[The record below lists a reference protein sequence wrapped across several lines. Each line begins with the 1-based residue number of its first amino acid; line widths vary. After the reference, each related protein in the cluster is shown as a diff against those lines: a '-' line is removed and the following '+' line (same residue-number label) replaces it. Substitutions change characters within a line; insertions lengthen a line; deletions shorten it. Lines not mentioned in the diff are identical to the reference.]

1 MSAVHYDSYT
11 DARAHLKDLL
21 DAAEKGQVATVR
33 RDSARTAV
41 VDVERWRHFLASLIP
56 SRAEVVSEAGGWS
69 VFISGLPVAADGATF
84 DEAVTEMIDA
94 LREYAD
100 DWQERLL
107 DSPNHRENWAWFNS
121 SASAATSSCTT
132 GSSGPPGEL
141 APAGDRDGRSPHL
154 AQWLAELD
162 QSRGISAA

>member
-21 DAAEKGQVATVR
+21 DAAEKGRVATVR
-33 RDSARTAV
+33 RDSATTAV
-41 VDVERWRHFLASLIP
+41 VDVERLRHFLAALIP
-56 SRAEVVSEAGGWS
+56 SRAEVVAEAGGWS

-84 DEAVTEMIDA
+84 DAALDEMVDA

-107 DSPNHRENWAWFNS
+107 ESPNHRENWGLVQLVSLS
-121 SASAATSSCTT
+121 SDEQLRDWIVGAS
-132 GSSGPPGEL
+132 
-141 APAGDRDGRSPHL
+141 R
-154 AQWLAELD
+154 
-162 QSRGISAA
+162 